1 MVIREAGLLFRGF
14 TLINGFYHQTSNDPI
29 DKDLRSGLLTA
40 MLNFAETAFAN
51 ESIEYF
57 EGKKYIVA
65 FTNDTIMAEDNVD
78 PEPLIAYSILDKEK
92 KVDKFINKIVIPLLK
107 RVIDEFKSIHQN
119 KNLSEI
125 SQFRDFKKNLDNIFG
140 MQTQKLDQRFE
151 GIF

>member
-1 MVIREAGLLFRGF
+1 MVVREAGLLFRGF
-14 TLINGFYHQTSNDPI
+14 TLINGFYHQTSDDPI

-40 MLNFAETAFAN
+40 MLNFAETAFAS

-57 EGKKYIVA
+57 EGKKYLVA
-65 FTNDTIMAEDNVD
+65 FKNGTIMAEDSID

-92 KVDKFINKIVIPLLK
+92 KVDKFINKILIPLLK
-107 RVIDEFKSIHQN
+107 QVIEEFKSKHEG

-125 SQFRDFKKNLDNIFG
+125 SQFREFKTNLDNIFG
-140 MQTQKLDQRFE
+140 MQTQKLDQRFK